1 MKKLLSWVLPLG
13 LAVGAGLLLSKYVVV
28 PLLQPKP
35 TAEAF
40 GQAPLFSVQTLDG
53 KTLSLSDLKGKGVVV
68 NFWATWCPP
77 CRAEIPEM
85 IELQNEYA
93 TQFTFIGIAIND
105 QEEKVNAFIS
115 QKGVNY
121 PVAMDNGLSVLYGK
135 LIQGGLQSIPTS
147 FAIDKNGNIVDVIV
161 GMADKTKFKSMIQKT
176 LN

>member
-1 MKKLLSWVLPLG
+1 MKKLLSWILPLG

-40 GQAPLFSVQTLDG
+40 AQAPLFSVQTLEG
-53 KTLSLSDLKGKGVVV
+53 KTLSLSDLKGKGVIV

-85 IELQNEYA
+85 IALQKEYGE
-93 TQFTFIGIAIND
+93 QFTFIGVAIND
-105 QEEKVNAFIS
+105 QEDRVKAFVT
-115 QKGVNY
+115 QKGLNY
-121 PVAMDNGLSVLYGK
+121 PVAMDNGLSALYGK
-135 LIQGGLQSIPTS
+135 LIQGGLKSIPTS

-161 GMADKTKFKSMIQKT
+161 GMADKAKFEAMIKKT

>member
-1 MKKLLSWVLPLG
+1 MKKLLSWILPLG

-40 GQAPLFSVQTLDG
+40 AQAPLFSVQTIDG
-53 KTLSLSDLKGKGVVV
+53 KTLSLSDLKGKGVIV

-85 IELQNEYA
+85 IVLQKEYGE
-93 TQFTFIGIAIND
+93 QFTFIGVAIND
-105 QEEKVNAFIS
+105 QEEKVKAFVA
-115 QKGVNY
+115 QKGLNY
-121 PVAMDNGLSVLYGK
+121 PVAMDNGLSALYGK
-135 LIQGGLQSIPTS
+135 LIQGGLQSVPTS
-147 FAIDKNGNIVDVIV
+147 FAIDKNGTIVDVII
-161 GMADKTKFKSMIQKT
+161 GMADRAKFEAMIKKT